1 MIIPSRLLTQ
11 TARKKKKHN
20 SFKGFFH
27 SKALEI
33 EISTPHKKIKL
44 PFTILASNLTLKFY
58 HNFSNKAV
66 FSPI

>member
-11 TARKKKKHN
+11 TARKKKNN

-33 EISTPHKKIKL
+33 EISTPQKKIKL